1 MRAHAQTARAGLT
14 LRTAGDFRP
23 KGDDAAAALSH
34 YRGFERKGGCLL
46 GYNTIVVVNRRYGL
60 KRNSG
65 MLGSISELNVGS
77 LQ

>member
-1 MRAHAQTARAGLT
+1 MRARAQTVGAGLT
-14 LRTAGDFRP
+14 LRLAGDFRP
-23 KGDDAAAALSH
+23 KGDDAAAAPGH

-46 GYNTIVVVNRRYGL
+46 GCNISVVVNLCYGL
-60 KRNSG
+60 KRHSG